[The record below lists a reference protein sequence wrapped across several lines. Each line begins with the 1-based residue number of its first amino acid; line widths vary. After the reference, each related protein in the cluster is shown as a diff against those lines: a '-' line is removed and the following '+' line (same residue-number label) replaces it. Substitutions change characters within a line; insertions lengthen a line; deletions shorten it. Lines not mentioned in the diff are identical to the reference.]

1 MKYYR
6 IMGYHHPSR
15 TVGRIQPSPNAP
27 GNQYNS
33 INEAEEAIK
42 VATFFTV
49 PFFQGT
55 ASSVINLQAVGIEL
69 FIQEFYM
76 PD

>member
-1 MKYYR
+1 
-6 IMGYHHPSR
+6 MGYHHPSK
-15 TVGRIQPSPNAP
+15 TVGRVVPSPNAP
-27 GNQYNS
+27 ANQYNS
-33 INEAEEAIK
+33 INEAEEAVD
-42 VATFFTV
+42 VATSFTV

-55 ASSVINLQAVGIEL
+55 ANPVTNLQAVGIEL